1 MRALE
6 IHLNGEKLCTAGIG
20 DDGVLSAIVNWVTG
34 KSGADLHLYV
44 GGLINPGKE
53 RVSWVEHRHLTAGDE
68 IQVKVVEVN
77 SVDEPM
83 RRTLDETAK
92 ALEDRKEY
100 VRRMAKQLGLKI
112 QEGSTEPRS

>member
-1 MRALE
+1 M
-6 IHLNGEKLCTAGIG
+6 
-20 DDGVLSAIVNWVTG
+20 
-34 KSGADLHLYV
+34 HLYV
-44 GGLINPGKE
+44 GGLINPGKKH
-53 RVSWVEHRHLTAGDE
+53 VSWIEHKHLTAGDE

-100 VRRMAKQLGLKI
+100 VRRMANQVGLKI
-112 QEGSTEPRS
+112 QEGSTEPASETRANL